1 MKIEKVKIE
10 TLIPNPNNPRIIKDN
25 KFRKLVNSIIE
36 FPRMLEIRP
45 IVVNEDMVVLG
56 GNMRLKACISAGLKE
71 VSIIKVNDLND
82 QEQKQFII
90 KDNVSGGEWD
100 WDMIANEWD
109 ALELTEWGMDLPKMF
124 DEDPEI
130 EPSGYD
136 MTQKWFLNIEFENE
150 VDCQT
155 KYELLIAEGLICKI
169 VQ

>member
-25 KFRKLVNSIIE
+25 KFKKLVNSIKE
-36 FPRMLEIRP
+36 FPKMLEIRP
-45 IVVNEDMVVLG
+45 IVVNDDMIVLG

-71 VSIIKVNDLND
+71 VSIIKVNDLSD

-100 WDMIANEWD
+100 WDMIANEWE
-109 ALELTEWGMDLPKMF
+109 AIELIEWGLDLPKMF
-124 DEDPEI
+124 DEDEKI

-136 MTQKWFLNIEFENE
+136 SSQKWFLNIEFENE
-150 VDCQT
+150 SDCQK

>member
-25 KFRKLVNSIIE
+25 KFKKLVNSIKE
-36 FPRMLEIRP
+36 FPKMLEIRP
-45 IVVNEDMVVLG
+45 IVVNDDMIVLG

-71 VSIIKVNDLND
+71 VSIIKVNDLSD

-100 WDMIANEWD
+100 WDMIANEWE
-109 ALELTEWGMDLPKMF
+109 AIELIEWGLDLPKMF
-124 DEDPEI
+124 DEDEEI
-130 EPSGYD
+130 EESNHD
-136 MTQKWFLNIEFENE
+136 TSQKWFLNVEFENE
-150 VDCQT
+150 IDCQK